1 MGKFELAPATDVQ
14 LDPTRDNVIRPM
26 TKQKTAISYPPYEG
40 GGESVSQSV
49 LKDKAFSALLD
60 QNPRLELRPEN
71 GSPDN

>member
-26 TKQKTAISYPPYEG
+26 TKHKT
-40 GGESVSQSV
+40 V